1 MEIKELYA
9 IFKQHPQITIDSRKS
24 KQGDIFVALM
34 GENFNGNNFA
44 KNAIEKGCAFAIIDD
59 DTCQIASKT
68 ILVKDCLQTLQELA
82 NYHRKQLNIPFLA
95 ITGSN
100 GKTTTKELIAC
111 ILATSLKV
119 HFTEG
124 NLNNHIGVPLTL
136 LAIPT
141 DTEIAVI
148 EMGANHI
155 GEIEFLCGIAEPDYG
170 LITNIGKAHLEGFGS
185 FEGVIKAKT
194 ELYHYINKVGG
205 TLFLNSSQKVLID
218 QSAALKC
225 KLVHYGSSKH
235 DECRGEII
243 AANPLLNVR
252 LFLSGFPAVNY
263 IDMQTQLFGSYNLE
277 NVLAAASVGMYF
289 GVSPEKIKESLESYS
304 PQNQRSQIL
313 KTLQHTLILDNYN
326 ANPSSMRAALEDFN
340 TLAAH
345 DKVVILGDMFE
356 LGTHSK
362 AEHADIAKL
371 VTRMNFSQIY
381 LIGPEFSEAAP
392 QNDPFYHFPDT
403 NSFIAQLRSH
413 PIAEGSTI
421 LIKGSRGMKLE
432 QVVDFL

>member
-1 MEIKELYA
+1 M
-9 IFKQHPQITIDSRKS
+9 H
-24 KQGDIFVALM
+24 
-34 GENFNGNNFA
+34 
-44 KNAIEKGCAFAIIDD
+44 
-59 DTCQIASKT
+59 
-68 ILVKDCLQTLQELA
+68 
-82 NYHRKQLNIPFLA
+82 
-95 ITGSN
+95 
-100 GKTTTKELIAC
+100 
-111 ILATSLKV
+111 
-119 HFTEG
+119 
-124 NLNNHIGVPLTL
+124 
-136 LAIPT
+136 
-141 DTEIAVI
+141 
-148 EMGANHI
+148 
-155 GEIEFLCGIAEPDYG
+155 
-170 LITNIGKAHLEGFGS
+170 
-185 FEGVIKAKT
+185 
-194 ELYHYINKVGG
+194 
-205 TLFLNSSQKVLID
+205 
-218 QSAALKC
+218 
-225 KLVHYGSSKH
+225 
-235 DECRGEII
+235 
-243 AANPLLNVR
+243 
-252 LFLSGFPAVNY
+252 
-263 IDMQTQLFGSYNLE
+263 
-277 NVLAAASVGMYF
+277 F

-356 LGTHSK
+356 LGAHSK

-421 LIKGSRGMKLE
+421 LVKGSRGMKLE